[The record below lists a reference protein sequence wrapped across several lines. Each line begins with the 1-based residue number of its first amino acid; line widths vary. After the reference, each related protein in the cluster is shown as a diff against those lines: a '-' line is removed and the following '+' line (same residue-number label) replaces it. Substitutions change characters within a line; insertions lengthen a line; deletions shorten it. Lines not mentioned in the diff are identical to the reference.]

1 MSAIITE
8 DINLCATVL
17 RDGGVVICP
26 TEGVY
31 GLSCAVFS
39 DDAVKRIIS
48 IKNRDS
54 AKGLIIV
61 SDSEKRL
68 DNILDKELLSV
79 DDKALLSKYWPG
91 PHTFIVKCKDNFESP
106 ALRKDHSV
114 ALRVTAFE
122 GFKRLCALTGVPLIS
137 TSSNFSGLPS
147 STLVEELDKKLID
160 MVDLVLTLP
169 CQGQKVSTSIYDT
182 LNHKLLRAGPNF
194 KE

>member
-79 DDKALLSKYWPG
+79 DDKALYQNTGQVRTPLLSS
-91 PHTFIVKCKDNFESP
+91 VKTTLK
-106 ALRKDHSV
+106 AL
-114 ALRVTAFE
+114 
-122 GFKRLCALTGVPLIS
+122 P
-137 TSSNFSGLPS
+137 
-147 STLVEELDKKLID
+147 
-160 MVDLVLTLP
+160 
-169 CQGQKVSTSIYDT
+169 
-182 LNHKLLRAGPNF
+182 
-194 KE
+194 